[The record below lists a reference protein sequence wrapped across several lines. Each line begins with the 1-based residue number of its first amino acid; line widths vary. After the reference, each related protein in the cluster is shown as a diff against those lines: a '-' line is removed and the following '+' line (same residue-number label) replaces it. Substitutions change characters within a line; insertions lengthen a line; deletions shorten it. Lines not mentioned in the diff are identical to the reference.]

1 MEINK
6 ILGNHR
12 KPEQPIELLS
22 DNDVQVKEKVKVAD
36 TFNEYFTS
44 IGKKLGGEHYDVS
57 DYGVVHDSNLSSIFL
72 FETTGT
78 DIGKIINSLDVSKA
92 FGYD

>member
-12 KPEQPIELLS
+12 EPEQPIELLS
-22 DNDVQVKEKVKVAD
+22 DNEVEVKEKVRLAD

-44 IGKKLGGEHYDVS
+44 IGKKLGAGAGFDDVS
-57 DYGVVHDSNLSSIFL
+57 DSGVVHDRNLSSIFL
-72 FETTGT
+72 LKLLVQSLEKLLTG
-78 DIGKIINSLDVSKA
+78 LM
-92 FGYD
+92 